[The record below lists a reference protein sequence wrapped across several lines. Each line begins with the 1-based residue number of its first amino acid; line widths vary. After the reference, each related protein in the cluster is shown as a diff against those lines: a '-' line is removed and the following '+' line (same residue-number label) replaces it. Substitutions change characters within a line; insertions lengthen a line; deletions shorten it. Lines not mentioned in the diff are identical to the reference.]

1 MYGEIEFM
9 EYSTEILANGTKVC
23 INNTHRFGTDA
34 FLLSDFA
41 RVKYRQRA
49 IDIGTGCGIIPLRW
63 KDFGHKG
70 LAVGAEIDRDGTRL
84 LNESIKLN
92 GFENLKAVNCDIRQ
106 YKSDILFDV
115 VTCNPPYFTSGKPKD
130 DAVKAT
136 FRHQFTLND
145 NDVAR
150 AAYRLLK
157 DNGKLCLCQRPARLA
172 TVFYAMK
179 QNKIEPKIIRFVRQR
194 KDSREPW
201 LVLVDGRKNG
211 GAGLTV
217 MPDLIV
223 ENPQGGFSQEILKIY
238 GKL

>member
-9 EYSTEILANGTKVC
+9 EYSTEILAHGTKVC

-106 YKSDILFDV
+106 YKGDILFDV
-115 VTCNPPYFTSGKPKD
+115 VTCNPPYFTSGKP
-130 DAVKAT
+130 
-136 FRHQFTLND
+136 
-145 NDVAR
+145 
-150 AAYRLLK
+150 
-157 DNGKLCLCQRPARLA
+157 
-172 TVFYAMK
+172 
-179 QNKIEPKIIRFVRQR
+179 
-194 KDSREPW
+194 
-201 LVLVDGRKNG
+201 
-211 GAGLTV
+211 
-217 MPDLIV
+217 
-223 ENPQGGFSQEILKIY
+223 
-238 GKL
+238 